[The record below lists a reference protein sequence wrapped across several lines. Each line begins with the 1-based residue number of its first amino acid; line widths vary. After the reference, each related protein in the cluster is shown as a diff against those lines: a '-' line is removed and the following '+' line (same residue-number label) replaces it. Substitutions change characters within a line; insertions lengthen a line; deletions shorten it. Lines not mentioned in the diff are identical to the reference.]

1 MPFPSFRAHSLHS
14 SPFLSLLF
22 LSSFSSSLLFL
33 FFLLLLYFTGPL
45 TITRIKENLKH
56 SIGAGLGGRSWAY
69 EPSFPLLPGFL
80 PSGLLC
86 RGSRVCGA
94 LRLLWV
100 SVESEGGGKKSSGER
115 NSRIRRDRES
125 AACMHEGGYKERE

>member
-1 MPFPSFRAHSLHS
+1 MHAISFFPSPLSPLFSFLISPFP
-14 SPFLSLLF
+14 
-22 LSSFSSSLLFL
+22 LLFL
-33 FFLLLLYFTGPL
+33 FLLAVSLLLLLLYFTGPL

-100 SVESEGGGKKSSGER
+100 SVESEGGGT
-115 NSRIRRDRES
+115 
-125 AACMHEGGYKERE
+125 